1 MFALALSFYSAR
13 TYEYMGG
20 VFSLPH
26 TNFFTE
32 WTFLINC
39 KLHSFMDIFRRLK
52 ARINQ
57 NPSQKECSLLCD
69 VMSIKS
75 FVYYHYLTDNYD
87 DYVNYGEGIF
97 VLEEDIVPKVALV
110 FMLSS
115 LQSRS
120 NVSTR
125 SSWVV
130 SGKK

>member
-1 MFALALSFYSAR
+1 
-13 TYEYMGG
+13 
-20 VFSLPH
+20 
-26 TNFFTE
+26 
-32 WTFLINC
+32 
-39 KLHSFMDIFRRLK
+39 MDIFRRLK

-97 VLEEDIVPKVALV
+97 VLEEDIVPKVALD

-120 NVSTR
+120 NVITR